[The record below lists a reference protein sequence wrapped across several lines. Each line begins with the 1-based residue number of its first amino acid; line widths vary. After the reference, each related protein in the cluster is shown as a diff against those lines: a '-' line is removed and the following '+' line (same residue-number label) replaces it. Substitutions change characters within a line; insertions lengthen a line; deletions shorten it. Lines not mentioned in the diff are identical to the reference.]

1 MWREMPQIVLLSY
14 RGSKMPQNPRRSPP
28 PDPIH
33 EAVHPDYVWRL
44 SGHYSWAGSFEG
56 QDNVR
61 RNLLRPLFNRFETE
75 YRAKAVNLI
84 AEGEF
89 VVAEVRGDVMAKSWE
104 RYDNEYCFIFRFR
117 DGKIAEITEYCDSD
131 LIERVLGSYG
141 DAVEAVKR

>member
-1 MWREMPQIVLLSY
+1 MPAAENKKTVRQIY
-14 RGSKMPQNPRRSPP
+14 EAMERGDRSVFA
-28 PDPIH
+28 

-44 SGHYSWAGSFEG
+44 AGRYSWAGSFEG

-61 RNLLRPLFNRFETE
+61 RKLLRPLFNQFETE
-75 YRAKAVNLI
+75 YRANAVNLI

-89 VVAEVRGDVMAKSWE
+89 VVAEVRGDVMTKSGA

-141 DAVEAVKR
+141 EAVEAVNG